1 MDTSA
6 PSAHLRASLP
16 LLLMAAIAALP
27 PLAVDMYLP
36 AIPQIADDFST
47 SISTIQNSL
56 SIFLLGFGSGMLVY
70 GPLSDR
76 YGRRPLALFGLAAFA
91 LSSAMLVLSPSGFWF
106 LALRLLQGFLG
117 SAATIV
123 IPAMIRDCYG
133 KDTAKGMSTVFMI
146 MLVAPLVAPLLG
158 SLTLLVFPWEGIF
171 GFLALYAATLL
182 LLTWRWLPETLATQQ
197 ARGVDAQKRPGLL
210 NSYRVILGQ
219 PRIYCDLVCYM
230 LSALAFFTYLTSV
243 SFLYITWFGASE
255 TLFGVLFAFSA
266 GALIV
271 ANWVNVRL
279 VSRQG
284 PRRLM
289 RIGLLLGLGFALLL
303 QLVLMLGWGL
313 YWTVAMF
320 VCIVGCL
327 GISSVNADALVL
339 IQFPQ
344 HASSASAVTGTLRFG
359 FGALA
364 GPILAWTHNDT
375 PAPIAWLV
383 VLSLAGACLAQLAQH
398 FLYGRH
404 PDEGNERGSQ
414 HQ

>member
-6 PSAHLRASLP
+6 PSAHLRNSLP

-47 SISTIQNSL
+47 SISTVQNSL
-56 SIFLLGFGSGMLVY
+56 SIFLLGFGTGMLVY

-76 YGRRPLALFGLAAFA
+76 HGRRPLALFGLAAFA
-91 LSSAMLVLSPSGFWF
+91 VSSAMLMFSPSDFWF

-133 KDTAKGMSTVFMI
+133 KDTARGMSTVFMI

-158 SLTLLVFPWEGIF
+158 SLTLMLLPWEGIF
-171 GFLALYAATLL
+171 GFLALYAGILL
-182 LLTWRWLPETLATQQ
+182 VLTWRFLPETLATKHTPASATPQ
-197 ARGVDAQKRPGLL
+197 RPGLL
-210 NSYRVILGQ
+210 ASYRVILGQ
-219 PRIYCDLVCYM
+219 QSIYCDLVCYM

-243 SFLYITWFGASE
+243 SFVYITWFGASE

-284 PRRLM
+284 SRRLM
-289 RIGLLLGLGFALLL
+289 RAGLLLGLGFALAL
-303 QLVLMLGWGL
+303 QLLLALDFGL
-313 YWTVAMF
+313 YWAVAAF

-327 GISSVNADALVL
+327 GIASVNADALVL
-339 IQFPQ
+339 MQFPQ
-344 HASSASAVTGTLRFG
+344 QASSAAAVTGTLRFG

-364 GPILAWTHNDT
+364 GPILAWIHNDT
-375 PAPIAWLV
+375 PAPIAAMM

-398 FLYGRH
+398 LLFGRH
-404 PDEGNERGSQ
+404 EGQ
-414 HQ
+414 AD